1 MTASLTSDIL
11 PAGPDGVLVRFALR
25 PDPVAM
31 TAAQVLARS
40 LQDHPPAGVVEI
52 APGLVSVLLRFDPAR
67 TDRARLTARLRP
79 QASAIAADP
88 PPQPAPLRRWT
99 IPAVFG
105 GQHGPQLS
113 EVARMAGID
122 EQQAIQTICGSDL
135 NVLTIGFA
143 PGQPYIGLLPQAWDI
158 PRMSELNPRVPAGA
172 VVVAVRQIVMFSA
185 ESATGWRQVA
195 QSAFR
200 NFDPDRN
207 TPMPLLAGDA
217 IRYTP
222 VTADRLRELA
232 AAPDGLGGATLEVL
246 A

>member
-1 MTASLTSDIL
+1 MNTTLTSEIL
-11 PAGPDGVLVRFALR
+11 PAGPEGLLIRFSLR

-40 LQDHPPAGVVEI
+40 LEDHAPQGVVEI
-52 APGLVSVLLRFDPAR
+52 VPGLVSVLLRFDPAR
-67 TDRARLTARLRP
+67 TDRASLTGWLQPRAD
-79 QASAIAADP
+79 AIVEDP
-88 PPQPAPLRRWT
+88 PAQPAPLRRWT
-99 IPAVFG
+99 IPAAFG
-105 GQHGPQLS
+105 GEHGPQLA
-113 EVARMAGID
+113 EVAQMAGLG
-122 EQQAIQTICGSDL
+122 EQQAIDEICGNDL

-143 PGQPYIGLLPQAWDI
+143 PGQPYIGLLPEAWNL
-158 PRMSELNPRVPAGA
+158 PRMPDLNPRVPAGA

-200 NFDPDRN
+200 NFDPARD

-217 IRYTP
+217 IRYSP
-222 VTADRLRELA
+222 VTPDRLRELA